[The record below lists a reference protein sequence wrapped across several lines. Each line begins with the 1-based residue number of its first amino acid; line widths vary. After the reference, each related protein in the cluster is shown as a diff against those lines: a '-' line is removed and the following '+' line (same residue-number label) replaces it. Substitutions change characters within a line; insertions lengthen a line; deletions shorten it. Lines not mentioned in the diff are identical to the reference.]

1 MASKQL
7 EISGT
12 RAEFSPSAGTAR
24 TRPETHQRLKDTNQR
39 LPLEKATFLRTGFG
53 GSRVGFTSHNHVV
66 GGAKVVRGL
75 EEDH

>member
-12 RAEFSPSAGTAR
+12 RAEFSPSSGTAR

-39 LPLEKATFLRTGFG
+39 LPLEKAGP
-53 GSRVGFTSHNHVV
+53 V
-66 GGAKVVRGL
+66 L
-75 EEDH
+75 EEAEWALQAIIM